1 MYILKEDEGR
11 EILTEKPHSFVYQNV
26 MPLDL
31 NFILGSLEL
40 NQNDKPRIS
49 QKLQPFVC

>member
-1 MYILKEDEGR
+1 MILLDG
-11 EILTEKPHSFVYQNV
+11 IVSLCQLIIPALT
-26 MPLDL
+26 LAIDL